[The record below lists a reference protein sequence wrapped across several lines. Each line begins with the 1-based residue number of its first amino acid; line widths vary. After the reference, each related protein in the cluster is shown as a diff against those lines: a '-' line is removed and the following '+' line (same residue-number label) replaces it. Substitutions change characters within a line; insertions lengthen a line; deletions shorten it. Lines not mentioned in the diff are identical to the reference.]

1 MGLLNQDDFIRSKV
15 EGGGGGSTTPPKPRV
30 VETQD
35 LLGPLRELVIVH
47 KGERY
52 RLRITSKDR
61 LILTK

>member
-1 MGLLNQDDFIRSKV
+1 MRLLYRVDFIRSKME
-15 EGGGGGSTTPPKPRV
+15 EGGGCPTAPPGPRV
-30 VETQD
+30 VETQE
-35 LLGPLRELVIVH
+35 LLGSRRELVIVH